1 MDYQPGLKAILDN
14 SGTLVNWG
22 LAMMG
27 GSVAALIGTSY
38 ERPKTRRGRMMYCL
52 FPVAWIF
59 LGLSVRTGEQIS
71 GRFIAAQLAP
81 TPENV
86 RAILMGM
93 NHDFV
98 CQYLMLLLGLLVMF
112 AWLIWFLVWWIFFET
127 KGSEKKH
134 SPIPPSRATSG
145 D

>member
-1 MDYQPGLKAILDN
+1 VCGRSGALRFAGFSLK
-14 SGTLVNWG
+14 
-22 LAMMG
+22 
-27 GSVAALIGTSY
+27 
-38 ERPKTRRGRMMYCL
+38 RG
-52 FPVAWIF
+52 VDAT

-127 KGSEKKH
+127 KGSEKKQ
-134 SPIPPSRATSG
+134 PAIPPSRATSG